1 MPGQRVD
8 DGLRAAARKRPALC
22 MRDDPENEAESGAG
36 DAFKRQHG
44 MPGQPREQRA
54 RPLAAKGMPGQARSG
69 AEHGQSET
77 HRCER
82 MRWKTE
88 GVLHAGLEF
97 RPCRD
102 ERPHEP
108 NVAPAIVAKILRGLL
123 DGAFEDYGGAVI
135 ERMSQRRRGMNPFQA
150 VLRKRQAS
158 KK

>member
-1 MPGQRVD
+1 
-8 DGLRAAARKRPALC
+8 
-22 MRDDPENEAESGAG
+22 MR
-36 DAFKRQHG
+36 R
-44 MPGQPREQRA
+44 
-54 RPLAAKGMPGQARSG
+54 
-69 AEHGQSET
+69 
-77 HRCER
+77 
-82 MRWKTE
+82 KTE
-88 GVLHAGLEF
+88 RVLHAGLEF

-158 KK
+158 KKGRPHSHGVNGGTHVVQETGQRQFRRARAASDGFLPLDQ